1 MVNILKIE
9 KMKERFKQI
18 KKVVDGTINFY
29 YIKEQKKHWW
39 SKRKVVMKDATPL
52 LFYKLPEGVQ
62 AVNES
67 PRFGINLTRKA
78 EGVNF
83 WRYPIK
89 PSPLPPPPARFPK
102 GDSSVRK
109 SMEEMVRNAD
119 EIYVGIKQD
128 GVYYVAYDTASRE
141 NLLDLMDLRIDDSE
155 DE

>member
-1 MVNILKIE
+1 
-9 KMKERFKQI
+9 MKERFKQI
-18 KKVVDGTINFY
+18 KKVVDGTINFF

-39 SKRKVVMKDATPL
+39 SKWKVVMKDAAPL

-67 PRFGINLTRKA
+67 PRFGLNLTRKK
-78 EGVNF
+78 ESVYFG
-83 WRYPIK
+83 RYPIK

-128 GVYYVAYDTASRE
+128 GVYYVSYDTASRE
-141 NLLDLMDLRIDDSE
+141 NLLDLMDLRIDDGE

>member
-1 MVNILKIE
+1 
-9 KMKERFKQI
+9 MKERFKQI
-18 KKVVDGTINFY
+18 KKVVDGTINFC

-39 SKRKVVMKDATPL
+39 SKWKVVMKDAAPL

-67 PRFGINLTRKA
+67 PRFGINLTRKD
-78 EGVNF
+78 EGVNV
-83 WRYPIK
+83 WSYPIK

-109 SMEEMVRNAD
+109 SMEKMVRNAD

-128 GVYYVAYDTASRE
+128 GVYYVAYDADSQE
-141 NLLDLMDLRIDDSE
+141 NLLDLMNLEINKGE
-155 DE
+155 DK

>member
-1 MVNILKIE
+1 
-9 KMKERFKQI
+9 MKERFKQI
-18 KKVVDGTINFY
+18 KKVIDGTINFC

-39 SKRKVVMKDATPL
+39 SKWKVVMKDAAPL

-67 PRFGINLTRKA
+67 PRFDINLTRKI
-78 EGVNF
+78 EGGF
-83 WRYPIK
+83 LWRYPIK
-89 PSPLPPPPARFPK
+89 PLSLPPAKFPK

-128 GVYYVAYDTASRE
+128 GVYYVAYDADNQE
-141 NLLDLMDLRIDDSE
+141 NLLDLMNLEINKGE
-155 DE
+155 DK

>member
-1 MVNILKIE
+1 
-9 KMKERFKQI
+9 MKERFKQI
-18 KKVVDGTINFY
+18 KKVVDGTINFF

-39 SKRKVVMKDATPL
+39 SKWKVVMKDTAPL

-67 PRFGINLTRKA
+67 PRFGINLTRKD
-78 EGVNF
+78 EGVNV
-83 WRYPIK
+83 WSYPIK

-109 SMEEMVRNAD
+109 SMEKMVRNAD

-128 GVYYVAYDTASRE
+128 GVYYVAYDADSQE
-141 NLLDLMDLRIDDSE
+141 NLLDLMNLEINKGE
-155 DE
+155 DK

>member
-1 MVNILKIE
+1 
-9 KMKERFKQI
+9 MKERFKKI
-18 KKVVDGTINFY
+18 KKVVDGTINFF

-39 SKRKVVMKDATPL
+39 SKWKVVMKDAAPL

-67 PRFGINLTRKA
+67 PRFGINLTRKD
-78 EGVNF
+78 EGVNV
-83 WRYPIK
+83 WSYPIK

-128 GVYYVAYDTASRE
+128 GVYYVAYDADSQE
-141 NLLDLMDLRIDDSE
+141 NLLDLMNLEINKGE
-155 DE
+155 DK

>member
-1 MVNILKIE
+1 
-9 KMKERFKQI
+9 MKERFKQI
-18 KKVVDGTINFY
+18 KKVVDGTINFF

-39 SKRKVVMKDATPL
+39 SKWKVVMKDTAPL

-67 PRFGINLTRKA
+67 PRFGINLTRKD
-78 EGVNF
+78 EGVNV
-83 WRYPIK
+83 WSYPIK

-128 GVYYVAYDTASRE
+128 GVYYVAYDADSQE
-141 NLLDLMDLRIDDSE
+141 YLLDLMNLEINKGE
-155 DE
+155 DK

>member
-1 MVNILKIE
+1 
-9 KMKERFKQI
+9 MKERFKQI
-18 KKVVDGTINFY
+18 KKVVDGTINFF

-39 SKRKVVMKDATPL
+39 SKWKVVMKDAAPL

-67 PRFGINLTRKA
+67 PRFGLNLTRKK
-78 EGVNF
+78 ESVNF
-83 WRYPIK
+83 WSYPIK

-141 NLLDLMDLRIDDSE
+141 NLLDLMDLRIDDGE